1 MAPNQR
7 RNQGDTMTRNEAIH
21 ILRNPHGYSEER
33 IREARLKACDE
44 IEALEEAYN
53 NMRDWAE
60 KNGVD
65 TVARP

>member
-1 MAPNQR
+1 
-7 RNQGDTMTRNEAIH
+7 MTRKEAIH
-21 ILRNPHGYSEER
+21 ILHNPYGHSRER
-33 IREARLKACDE
+33 QREARLKACEE

-65 TVARP
+65 TVATSAAEPVST